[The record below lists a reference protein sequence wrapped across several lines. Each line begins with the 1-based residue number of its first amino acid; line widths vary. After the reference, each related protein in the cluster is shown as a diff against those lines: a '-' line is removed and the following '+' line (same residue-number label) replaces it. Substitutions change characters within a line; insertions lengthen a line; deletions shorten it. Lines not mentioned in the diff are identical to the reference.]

1 MLSIGERINKL
12 RASTNTSLD
21 ALSEYLGVSEY
32 DLRSIENGTASSIT
46 SDIVE
51 KLSDLYFCSADYI
64 LNGIGTIDIASF
76 DYSGF
81 NKYDLEGIAN
91 IFKAQ
96 KNQEEMD
103 KILDSAELS
112 EV

>member
-1 MLSIGERINKL
+1 MIGKRINKL
-12 RASTNTSLD
+12 RTSTNTSLE
-21 ALSEYLGVSEY
+21 ALSEYLGISECV
-32 DLRSIENGTASSIT
+32 LKNIENGTASSVT

-64 LNGIGTIDIASF
+64 LNGIGIIDIASF

-81 NKYDLEGIAN
+81 NKYDLEGIAK
-91 IFKAQ
+91 IFKVQ